1 MEELIRADGLD
12 RALITLFGPDTAVTD
27 RQPVYG
33 GDINRAYRLTLSG
46 GQTVFMKSNDPGSQP
61 MFQTEAQGL
70 ALLRRPGAIGV
81 PRPRALGTDGRL
93 GISFLLMEYLPSA
106 PKIPGYW
113 ETFGRQLAALHLA
126 DTAGLTAD
134 SSAPYGLSFDNYAGS
149 TRQINTPHE
158 KWSDF
163 YRDCRLVPLFRLVDS
178 YMDRRMRGQS
188 ERLMD
193 HLDQYLPEPE
203 RPSLLHGDLWSGNA
217 LCGPDGR
224 AWILDPAV
232 YVGHREADLAMTEL
246 FGGFSPAFYAAYN
259 DVYPIDSGYRDRREL
274 YDLYHLLN
282 HLHLF
287 GESYYYPVARILER
301 YS

>member
-1 MEELIRADGLD
+1 MDIIQADSLQA
-12 RALITLFGPDTAVTD
+12 ALVALYGSDTAITD

-33 GDINRAYRLTLSG
+33 GDINRAYRLELSD
-46 GQTVFMKSNDPGSQP
+46 GQTVFMKSNAPGRLS

-70 ALLRRPGAIGV
+70 ALLRKPGAIGV
-81 PRPRALGTDGRL
+81 PRPLALGTDTRL

-106 PKIPGYW
+106 PKISGYW
-113 ETFGRQLAALHLA
+113 ETFGRQLAALHMA
-126 DTAGLTAD
+126 DCAGLAGEF
-134 SSAPYGLSFDNYAGS
+134 PYGLSFDNYAGS
-149 TRQINTPHE
+149 TRQINTPRE

-163 YRDCRLVPLFRLVDS
+163 YRDCRLAPQLKLAGVALDGRLRRKA
-178 YMDRRMRGQS
+178 DRLL
-188 ERLMD
+188 ERLD
-193 HLDQYLPEPE
+193 EYLPEPE

-217 LCGPDGR
+217 LCGPDGK

-232 YVGHREADLAMTEL
+232 YVGHYEADLAMTEL

-259 DVYPIDSGYRDRREL
+259 EVYPIDRGYSDRREL

-282 HLHLF
+282 HLNLF